1 MAIKSLSHERS
12 AIPLLSCMIFV
23 SFLFIIHNFQLTH
36 VLKVI
41 ENKDRN
47 AATFIFETKSNF
59 VILILEKYR
68 EP

>member
-1 MAIKSLSHERS
+1 M
-12 AIPLLSCMIFV
+12 
-23 SFLFIIHNFQLTH
+23 
-36 VLKVI
+36 I